1 MKKILL
7 LLLVVVLLGVFI
19 FLFIQTRPSGDID
32 LYETYF
38 TDDSGQ
44 PSNNTVKVTFFGVS
58 TLLFDDGETQIL
70 LDGFFSRPSMMSTLF
85 TNIQSDTALIDEI
98 ISSHKLDQLNGIFVT
113 HSHYDHSFDAAYV
126 ARKTGA
132 ILYGSKSTLNI
143 GRGGDVGEAQL
154 SLFQLNE
161 DIPLGNFTVRVVPS
175 IHSPGSALKDEG
187 LNIERPLR
195 QPASMKA
202 YLEGGSFDFLI
213 KHHGKSIYVKP
224 SPNFIE
230 GALDSLRADVVFV
243 GIATV
248 TNHPLSWQ
256 EKFYEENVYK
266 LKPSTVIPL
275 HWDDFFKP
283 VSDQLVMLPRFV
295 NKGQE
300 DFDFF
305 IEKTKSDNIEF
316 KILQGTKSI
325 VLFKE

>member
-7 LLLVVVLLGVFI
+7 LLLVVVLLGAFI
-19 FLFIQTRPSGDID
+19 FIFIQTRPSGDIE
-32 LYETYF
+32 LYKTYY
-38 TDDSGQ
+38 TDDARQ
-44 PSNNTVKVTFFGVS
+44 PTNNTVKVTFFGVS

-70 LDGFFSRPSMMSTLF
+70 LDGFFSRPSMVGALF
-85 TNIQSDTALIDEI
+85 TDIESDTVLINEI
-98 ISSHKLDQLNGIFVT
+98 IASYNLDRVKGVFVT
-113 HSHYDHSFDAAYV
+113 HSHYDHSFDAAYM
-126 ARKTGA
+126 ARKTGT
-132 ILYGSKSTLNI
+132 ILYGSESTLNI
-143 GRGGDVGEAQL
+143 GRGGDVSEEQL
-154 SLFQLNE
+154 SLYRPNE
-161 DIPLGNFTVRVVPS
+161 DIQLGHFTVRVVLS

-187 LNIERPLR
+187 LNIEQPLR

-213 KHHGKSIYVKP
+213 EHHGKSIYVKP

-230 GALDSLRADVVFV
+230 GALDSLKADVVFI

-256 EKFYEENVYK
+256 EKFYEENIRK
-266 LKPSTVIPL
+266 LKPATVIPL

-283 VSDQLVMLPRFV
+283 VSEHLVMLPRFV
-295 NKGQE
+295 NKGQK

-305 IEKTKSDNIEF
+305 IEKTKGDNIEF

>member
-7 LLLVVVLLGVFI
+7 LLLVVILLGAFI
-19 FLFIQTRPSGDID
+19 FIFIQTRPSGDIEH
-32 LYETYF
+32 YNPYF
-38 TDDSGQ
+38 TDDSVQ
-44 PSNNTVKVTFFGVS
+44 PNNNNVKVTFFGVS

-70 LDGFFSRPSMMSTLF
+70 LDGFFSRPSMLAALF
-85 TNIQSDTALIDEI
+85 TDIESDTALIDQLI
-98 ISSHKLDQLNGIFVT
+98 ASHQMDRVKGIFVT
-113 HSHYDHSFDAAYV
+113 HSHYDHSFDAGYTAL
-126 ARKTGA
+126 KTHA
-132 ILYGSKSTLNI
+132 TLFGSQSTLNV
-143 GRGGDVGEAQL
+143 GRGSNLGEEQL
-154 SLFQLNE
+154 SLFRPNE
-161 DIPLGNFTVRVVPS
+161 DIQLGNFTVRVIRS

-187 LNIERPLR
+187 LNIEQPLR

-213 KHHGKSIYVKP
+213 KHHGKIIYVKP

-230 GALDSLRADVVFV
+230 GALDSLRADVVFI
-243 GIATV
+243 GIATI

-256 EKFYEENVYK
+256 EKFYEENIRK

-283 VSDQLVMLPRFV
+283 ISDHLVMLPRFV
-295 NKGQE
+295 NKGQR

-305 IEKTKSDNIEF
+305 IQKTKVDNIEF
-316 KILQGTKSI
+316 KVLQGTKSI